1 MTGRDDQGLRFRAYH
16 LPLIVAGIAVPI
28 VGAFYIGGAAL
39 GTAAGALAAVV
50 LVVFAA
56 RQKPIEDVEV
66 APLHNL
72 KRHILVVISVPLTAA
87 PAVDE
92 VVREAAGDGDPPET
106 EVRVLAPASA
116 GFLDRWASDV
126 RAARSAAQERL
137 VVTVASLAKAGVDA
151 VARVGDE
158 DLVQAT
164 EDQLRSYPAT
174 EVIFVTGPPATD
186 EAGEHAVNDLE
197 GRLHVPLRRVID
209 SGPDDT

>member
-1 MTGRDDQGLRFRAYH
+1 M
-16 LPLIVAGIAVPI
+16 IVAGITVPI
-28 VGAFYIGGAAL
+28 VAAFYIGGAAL
-39 GTAAGALAAVV
+39 GTAAGALSAVA
-50 LVVFAA
+50 LIVFAA

-66 APLHNL
+66 APLQNL
-72 KRHILVVISVPLTAA
+72 KRHVLVVISVPLTAA
-87 PAVDE
+87 RAIDE
-92 VVREAAGDGDPPET
+92 VVREASGDGDPPET

-126 RAARSAAQERL
+126 RAAREAAQQRL
-137 VVTVASLAKAGVDA
+137 VVSVASLAKAGVDA

>member
-1 MTGRDDQGLRFRAYH
+1 MTPGDDGRLQFKGRH
-16 LPLIVAGIAVPI
+16 LPLIVAGIVIPI
-28 VGAFYIGGAAL
+28 VAAFYLGGAAL
-39 GTAAGALAAVV
+39 GTAAGALSAVA

-56 RQKPIEDVEV
+56 RQKPTEDVEV
-66 APLHNL
+66 APLRNL

-87 PAVDE
+87 PAIDE
-92 VVREAAGDGDPPET
+92 VVREAAAEDGAPET

-126 RAARSAAQERL
+126 RAARDAAQQRL

-151 VARVGDE
+151 IARVGDE

-186 EAGEHAVNDLE
+186 EAGERAVSDLE
-197 GRLHVPLRRVID
+197 ARLHVPLRRVVD
-209 SGPDDT
+209 NGPAEG